1 MFIGVDVRKP
11 QTPPYT
17 SIQKYKLQPKHST
30 ETSPARE
37 VKMVNQ
43 SNHRMP
49 GFPHRDEL
57 EDSMKVDL

>member
-1 MFIGVDVRKP
+1 VLGKP

-17 SIQKYKLQPKHST
+17 SIQRCKLQLKHNT

-37 VKMVNQ
+37 VKTLNQ
-43 SNHRMP
+43 SSHRMP
-49 GFPHRDEL
+49 GFPRRDEL